1 MKPIQLFL
9 IIAISAYASWG
20 LTLQEIQTRLL
31 SQVPYEDDSLEV
43 MSRITMK
50 MLGTEQVLKTYMV
63 RKGPHKMLL
72 EQESSI
78 LHLRTI
84 TTATKTKVID
94 LKTGTSQII
103 STPRRTLD
111 SLQQLSTT
119 VLITNPM
126 DSGTWSEP
134 QWISAEKYMLKSG
147 QTELTWDNRVGKFS
161 EMRIVAQ
168 DGWIE
173 FRWEYTETNPMRPS
187 KYTTIVNMNGVESTT
202 DVDFFDLA
210 KFCEFP

>member
-31 SQVPYEDDSLEV
+31 SQVPYKS
-43 MSRITMK
+43 
-50 MLGTEQVLKTYMV
+50 
-63 RKGPHKMLL
+63 PHKMLL
-72 EQESSI
+72 EHESSI
-78 LHLRTI
+78 LNLRTI

-119 VLITNPM
+119 VVNSDSIVTPTFHCILYNHIRLSLKNP
-126 DSGTWSEP
+126 
-134 QWISAEKYMLKSG
+134 
-147 QTELTWDNRVGKFS
+147 
-161 EMRIVAQ
+161 
-168 DGWIE
+168 
-173 FRWEYTETNPMRPS
+173 
-187 KYTTIVNMNGVESTT
+187 
-202 DVDFFDLA
+202 
-210 KFCEFP
+210 